1 MKKYLLIVCSIL
13 FFNCNDGDLQ
23 IETVDFD
30 SIDTIESCN
39 DISPTTENVLFKI
52 NGDEALILNLPSQ
65 LLNNEVS
72 TATGIESAVPGSSQI
87 TYRIFSETVSSSYFC
102 DSPPPLTPTFLEEI
116 EAEGGSIIVTTVE
129 VDSVTFSHTIQLSGV
144 TFLNE
149 NGSRITDLQV
159 NEFGT
164 VTTTVE

>member
-1 MKKYLLIVCSIL
+1 MKKYLLIGCSVL
-13 FFNCNDGDLQ
+13 FFSCNDGDIQ

-30 SIDTIESCN
+30 SIETIESCN
-39 DISPTTENVLFKI
+39 DISSTTENVLFKI
-52 NGDEALILNLPSQ
+52 NGDEALILNLPSE
-65 LLNNEVS
+65 LLKNEVS
-72 TATGIESAVPGSSQI
+72 TTEIESLVPGSSQI

-102 DSPPPLTPTFLEEI
+102 DSPPPLTPTVLEEI
-116 EAEGGSIIVTTVE
+116 EAEAGSIFVTTTTE
-129 VDSVTFSHTIQLSGV
+129 DNITYSHFIQLSGV

-159 NEFGT
+159 NDFGT

>member
-1 MKKYLLIVCSIL
+1 MKKYLLIGCSIL
-13 FFNCNDGDLQ
+13 FFGCNDGDLQ

-52 NGDEALILNLPSQ
+52 NDDEALILNLPSE
-65 LLNNEVS
+65 LLKNEVS
-72 TATGIESAVPGSSQI
+72 TTEIESLVPGSSQI

-102 DSPPPLTPTFLEEI
+102 DSPPPLTPTVLEEI

-129 VDSVTFSHTIQLSGV
+129 VDSVTFSHTIQLSGI

-149 NGSRITDLQV
+149 NGSRITDLQIS
-159 NEFGT
+159 EFGT
-164 VTTTVE
+164 VTTSIE